1 MSKAYTMKSKSSY
14 IMAGIVALAVAG
26 WMFSDDLLKKYGGD
40 AAEEIAKADTRKID
54 SKPNSAPQQNF
65 TVSAVQVS
73 NQPVIRVVR
82 ASGVSKPTF
91 EMTVSAK
98 AAGQIIMINAVEGNE
113 VQAGDILVRLDKG
126 TLPEQI
132 DAAKANLEVAK
143 RRREITERLAK
154 KNFSAPLEQA
164 ERAAAYATANASLR
178 QLEEQLFDTVIA
190 APVSGYLEILHVEKG
205 ERVRRDT
212 AIATILGLDKLS
224 VVVAVPQ
231 NEVAQIKIGTKVT
244 VEIAGNGSRSGI
256 VSRIAAKSNP
266 ATRTFDVEIDLPNKD
281 RKIRAGMSVEA
292 TINAG
297 TLLAFAMS
305 PAHLSVGENGELT
318 AKTVVDGKAV
328 LVPVD
333 VVRSGAELVFVSGL
347 PDNAILLTVGQGFVE
362 DGTEVV
368 YKLASTS

>member
-1 MSKAYTMKSKSSY
+1 MKSKSSY
-14 IMAGIVALAVAG
+14 IMAGIVALAVVG
-26 WMFSDDLLKKYGGD
+26 WMFSDDLLQKYGGD
-40 AAEEIAKADTRKID
+40 TAEEIATADTKKID
-54 SKPNSAPQQNF
+54 TKPSGVPQQNF
-65 TVSAVQVS
+65 TVSAVRVS
-73 NQPVIRVVR
+73 NQQVTRVVR
-82 ASGVSKPTF
+82 ASGVSKPKF

-98 AAGQIIMINAVEGNE
+98 AAGQIINMNAVAGQE
-113 VQAGDILVRLDKG
+113 VQAGDVLLRLDKG
-126 TLPEQI
+126 TLVEQI
-132 DAAKANLEVAK
+132 DAAKANLEVTK

-164 ERAAAYATANASLR
+164 ERAADYALANANLR
-178 QLEEQLFDTVIA
+178 QLEEQLADTVIV

-244 VEIAGNGSRSGI
+244 VEIAGNGSRTAT

-297 TLLAFAMS
+297 TLSAFAMS
-305 PAHLSVGENGELT
+305 PAHLSVGENGDLT

-328 LVPVD
+328 LVPVE
-333 VVRSGAELVFVSGL
+333 VVRSGAEMVFVSGL
-347 PDNAILLTVGQGFVE
+347 PDNALLLTVGQGFVE
-362 DGTEVV
+362 DGAKVL
-368 YKLASTS
+368 YKLVSTS

>member
-1 MSKAYTMKSKSSY
+1 MKSKSSY
-14 IMAGIVALAVAG
+14 IMAGIVALAVVG
-26 WMFSDDLLKKYGGD
+26 WMFSDDLLQKYGGD
-40 AAEEIAKADTRKID
+40 TAEEIATADTRTID
-54 SKPNSAPQQNF
+54 PKPNSEPKQNF
-65 TVSAVQVS
+65 TVSAVKVS

-98 AAGQIIMINAVEGNE
+98 AAGQIINMNAVAGHE
-113 VQAGDILVRLDKG
+113 VQAGDVLLRLDKG
-126 TLPEQI
+126 TLVEQI
-132 DAAKANLEVAK
+132 DAAKANLEVTK

-164 ERAAAYATANASLR
+164 ERAADYALANANLR
-178 QLEEQLFDTVIA
+178 QLEEQLADTVIV

-244 VEIAGNGSRSGI
+244 VEIAGNGSRSAK

-266 ATRTFDVEIDLPNKD
+266 ATRTFDVEIDLPNQD

-297 TLLAFAMS
+297 TLPAFAMS
-305 PAHLSVGENGELT
+305 PAHLSVGENGDLT

-328 LVPVD
+328 LVPVE

-347 PDNAILLTVGQGFVE
+347 PDNALLLTVGQGFVE
-362 DGTEVV
+362 DGAEVL
-368 YKLASTS
+368 YKLASTL